1 MQSSVITRQPGQG
14 GADQDLGARSPPAPT
29 MTAHLHPPRHPESN
43 LENSPE
49 RSLPSASNQH
59 QAFPL
64 LNASGPIPPTPPR
77 NFFGYAPGPTPS
89 TLKSH
94 QGFSVTSIS
103 SKPHHR
109 AYEAPSNQALF
120 SSLPPPPFL
129 ESATAPQPQDLCT
142 CCPHREPT
150 NCSLTGYAGSP
161 SRPQVTPHFL
171 TLQVCW
177 SPSTGSPETF
187 SFPHSSTWPVWCGLS
202 AGQFTTAG

>member
-1 MQSSVITRQPGQG
+1 
-14 GADQDLGARSPPAPT
+14 

-49 RSLPSASNQH
+49 RSLPSALKQH

-64 LNASGPIPPTPPR
+64 LNASGPIPSTPPR
-77 NFFGYAPGPTPS
+77 NFFRYAPGSTPS

-94 QGFSVTSIS
+94 QGFSVTSIR

-109 AYEAPSNQALF
+109 AYEAPSDQALF

-129 ESATAPQPQDLCT
+129 ESATAPQLHDLCT
-142 CCPHREPT
+142 CCPHHEPT
-150 NCSLTGYAGSP
+150 NCSLPSYAGSP

-177 SPSTGSPETF
+177 SPSKALQRHSPSPTPAHGLCGVGCRQDN
-187 SFPHSSTWPVWCGLS
+187 SQWRANSPLHCQTPGGQGPHLLS
-202 AGQFTTAG
+202 QVRNGA